1 MKRNAKWYGSK
12 ASALLA
18 KLREREERRARWAGV
33 SAPTVLGDINAA
45 LEAAF
50 IYQAQEPQPQMIIM
64 PYSSYMLMTGHTW
77 VKRGRRGGEWRK
89 Q

>member
-1 MKRNAKWYGSK
+1 MKRNAKWYGVK
-12 ASALLA
+12 TRALLL
-18 KLREREERRARWAGV
+18 KLRERDARRARWAGV
-33 SAPTVLGDINAA
+33 SAPTVLGDINVA

-50 IYQAQEPQPQMIIM
+50 IYQEQEPQPQMIVL
-64 PYSSYMLMTGHTW
+64 PYSSYMIMTGHTW